1 MNDWSPLLSQPGTTP
16 EEEAARE
23 AQHQLLIDLLGAY
36 LDAELPAETRAQID
50 AHLVGCA
57 RCRRELRVQH
67 EVRRILGNEPPAAAP
82 PTFHARIAAAIAAA
96 PPPVADI
103 PRAPFAGRRMGRAL
117 AAVTLLALLGLG
129 GWVVANRGDTRR
141 TAPAALPAARA
152 LPASA
157 AMVPLFADVLADYRR
172 VTMTDLPGR
181 SRDLEA
187 VRSAMP
193 FAVEALRAPGLRLVG
208 AWTTELGGEPA
219 AVLAYRVEDRV
230 VLQYLVSEE
239 RFFRHPAVRN
249 AVADGHPVTS
259 SDGGQA
265 MVAWPARAAGVVVV
279 GELSPERMAQIPA
292 DDRLARRGAR
302 GAE

>member
-1 MNDWSPLLSQPGTTP
+1 MSDWSQLPQTGTTP
-16 EEEAARE
+16 AEEAERE

-67 EVRRILGNEPPAAAP
+67 EVRRILGNEPPVAAP
-82 PTFHARIAAAIAAA
+82 PTFHARIADAIAAA
-96 PPPVADI
+96 PRPVADI
-103 PRAPFAGRRMGRAL
+103 PRAPRRPVRAGLAV
-117 AAVTLLALLGLG
+117 AAVALLLGVG
-129 GWVVANRGDTRR
+129 GWVVSTRADAGAGAR
-141 TAPAALPAARA
+141 QQAATRA

-157 AMVPLFADVLADYRR
+157 ASVPLFADVLADYRR
-172 VTMTDLPGR
+172 VAMTDLPGR

-219 AVLAYRVEDRV
+219 AVLAYRVDDRV

-249 AVADGHPVTS
+249 AVADGRPVTS
-259 SDGGQA
+259 SDGGQV
-265 MVAWPARAAGVVVV
+265 MVAWPARDAGIVVI
-279 GELSPERMAQIPA
+279 GELAKERMSQIPA

-302 GAE
+302 SAE

>member
-1 MNDWSPLLSQPGTTP
+1 MSDWSPLRPQGGTAA
-16 EEEAARE
+16 EDEAARE

-67 EVRRILGNEPPAAAP
+67 EVRRLLGNEPPAAGA
-82 PTFHARIAAAIAAA
+82 PTFHARVAEAIAATPRPA
-96 PPPVADI
+96 ADI
-103 PRAPFAGRRMGRAL
+103 PRGPRRRLASWAGGAVVLLAVLGGGGWL
-117 AAVTLLALLGLG
+117 AATRAT
-129 GWVVANRGDTRR
+129 AGDP
-141 TAPAALPAARA
+141 APAAHAGRA

-157 AMVPLFADVLADYRR
+157 ASVPLFADVLADYRR

-181 SRDLEA
+181 SRDLDA
-187 VRSAMP
+187 VRAAMP

-219 AVLAYRVEDRV
+219 AVLAYRVDDRV

-249 AVADGHPVTS
+249 AVADGRPVTS
-259 SDGGQA
+259 ADGGQV
-265 MVAWPARAAGVVVV
+265 MVAWPTRAAGVVVV
-279 GELSPERMAQIPA
+279 GELTPERMSRIPA
-292 DDRLARRGAR
+292 GDRLARRGAR

>member
-1 MNDWSPLLSQPGTTP
+1 MSDWSPLLSQPGTTP

-23 AQHQLLIDLLGAY
+23 AHHQLLIDLLGAY
-36 LDAELPAETRAQID
+36 LDAELPAETRAQIE
-50 AHLVGCA
+50 AHLVGCT

-82 PTFHARIAAAIAAA
+82 PTFHARVAAAIAAA

-103 PRAPFAGRRMGRAL
+103 PRAPSVPWRVG
-117 AAVTLLALLGLG
+117 LALVALTMLVMLGLG
-129 GWVVANRGDTRR
+129 AWVVTTRSDTRGAAIV
-141 TAPAALPAARA
+141 TPPAVRA

-157 AMVPLFADVLADYRR
+157 ASVPLFADVLADYRR

-193 FAVEALRAPGLRLVG
+193 FAVEALRVPGMRLVG

-219 AVLAYRVEDRV
+219 AVLAYRVDDRV

-259 SDGGQA
+259 ADGGQA
-265 MVAWPARAAGVVVV
+265 MIAWPAQAAGVVVV
-279 GELSPERMAQIPA
+279 GELAPDRMAKIPA

>member
-1 MNDWSPLLSQPGTTP
+1 MSDWSPRPQGGTTP

-23 AQHQLLIDLLGAY
+23 AQHQLLIDLLAAY
-36 LDAELPAETRAQID
+36 LDAELPAETRAQIE

-67 EVRRILGNEPPAAAP
+67 EVRRLLGNEPLAAAP
-82 PTFHARIAAAIAAA
+82 PTFQARIAEAIAAA
-96 PPPVADI
+96 PIPAGDI
-103 PRAPFAGRRMGRAL
+103 PRAPARRFRVSVAFATA
-117 AAVTLLALLGLG
+117 TLLVALGLG
-129 GWVVANRGDTRR
+129 GWAVTVREDAEGVARAQPATR
-141 TAPAALPAARA
+141 TLPARA
-152 LPASA
+152 AS
-157 AMVPLFADVLADYRR
+157 VPLFADVLADYRR
-172 VTMTDLPGR
+172 VAMTDLPGR

-219 AVLAYRVEDRV
+219 AVLAYRVDDRV

-249 AVADGHPVTS
+249 AVADGRPVTS
-259 SDGGQA
+259 ADGGQV
-265 MVAWPARAAGVVVV
+265 MVAWPARAAGIVVV
-279 GELSPERMAQIPA
+279 GELAPERMSQIPA
-292 DDRLARRGAR
+292 SDRLARRGAR

>member
-1 MNDWSPLLSQPGTTP
+1 MSDWSPRLQPGSTP
-16 EEEAARE
+16 AEEEARE

-67 EVRRILGNEPPAAAP
+67 EVRRILGNEPPVAAP
-82 PTFHARIAAAIAAA
+82 PTFHARIAQAIAAA
-96 PPPVADI
+96 PPPSPVADI
-103 PRAPFAGRRMGRAL
+103 PRTPRRPRRVAL
-117 AAVTLLALLGLG
+117 AVVATALLLGVG
-129 GWVVANRGDTRR
+129 GWVVSTRAGAG
-141 TAPAALPAARA
+141 APARLEEATRA
-152 LPASA
+152 LPASPSS
-157 AMVPLFADVLADYRR
+157 VPLLADVLADYRR
-172 VTMTDLPGR
+172 VAMTDLPGR

-219 AVLAYRVEDRV
+219 AVLAYRVDDRV

-249 AVADGHPVTS
+249 AVADGRPVTS
-259 SDGGQA
+259 SDGGQV
-265 MVAWPARAAGVVVV
+265 MVAWAARDAGIVVI
-279 GELSPERMAQIPA
+279 GELAKERMSQIPA

-302 GAE
+302 SAE

>member
-1 MNDWSPLLSQPGTTP
+1 MSDWSPRPQGGTTP

-23 AQHQLLIDLLGAY
+23 AQHQLLIDLLAAY
-36 LDAELPAETRAQID
+36 LDAELPAETRAQIE

-67 EVRRILGNEPPAAAP
+67 EVRRLLGSEPLAAAP
-82 PTFHARIAAAIAAA
+82 PTFQARIAEAIAAA
-96 PPPVADI
+96 PIPAGDI
-103 PRAPFAGRRMGRAL
+103 PRAPARRVSAGVAFAAT
-117 AAVTLLALLGLG
+117 TLLVVLGLG
-129 GWVVANRGDTRR
+129 AWAVTVRGDAEGVARAQPATR
-141 TAPAALPAARA
+141 TLPARA
-152 LPASA
+152 AS
-157 AMVPLFADVLADYRR
+157 VPLFADVLADYRR
-172 VTMTDLPGR
+172 VAMTDLPGR

-219 AVLAYRVEDRV
+219 AVLAYRVDDRV

-249 AVADGHPVTS
+249 AVADGRPVTS
-259 SDGGQA
+259 IDGGQV

-279 GELSPERMAQIPA
+279 GELAPERMSQIPA
-292 DDRLARRGAR
+292 SDRLARRGAR